1 MMTSKHDKA
10 TTLMNSPQ
18 LWPPEKTTAQDRARQ
33 NSSMDGAGAGAIP
46 LLGEGLLAVDG
57 SQKQNNIFLWG
68 CDY

>member
-18 LWPPEKTTAQDRARQ
+18 LWPPEKTTERAGQ
-33 NSSMDGAGAGAIP
+33 NSSMDGAGAGEVP
-46 LLGEGLLAVDG
+46 PLGERLLAVDG
-57 SQKQNNIFLWG
+57 SQKQNSIFLWG